1 MKLDSITISN
11 YRSILHAHK
20 LSVAGLTV
28 LVGPNNEGKSNV
40 LTATNLALD
49 ILANW
54 HNRRQFLSGRYRVL
68 GYGSRDQVDYEWN
81 RDYPMSLQAENP
93 NGKSTITLELSPSQD
108 EFREFQ
114 QTTGINLNTNLRI
127 KLGFGQHDVSYDIL
141 MKGRG
146 KRTLNSKREQIADFI
161 QKKIVY
167 QYVSAIRPASFAKQM
182 IERVLSQELSRL
194 RSDPEYQ
201 RAVEQIRELEKPVL
215 DSLAAR
221 IYDTMHTFI
230 PAVQHVSITSVEE
243 RVRASARRQFNL
255 NIDDGTN
262 TELSLK
268 GDGIISLTTIAL
280 VRHFSSELA
289 ENQSLILAIEE
300 PESHLHPDAI
310 GQLKEVIHSIAA
322 ESQVIITTHAP
333 ILVERT
339 KVDQNVVVAG
349 GSATKAK
356 SISQIRNTLGI
367 RLSDNLSNAQLVLL
381 VEGRSDQQLLSSLLA
396 LASKS
401 IGSALDRGQIRIES
415 TDGAGKL
422 GYYCQFHKQSLSNV
436 YVFFD
441 NDGPGRNE
449 VESALEKGVLLET
462 EYTLIRCPEKANSEL
477 EDLLSAHAWLPAVS
491 DAFGLVVKPEDFDG
505 HQKWTDRV
513 KRVFQQ
519 QGKMWTKKTEQR
531 LKIIVSE
538 TAAEL
543 GLSSL
548 SAQNKSVFDTLVA
561 VLEDRISKMS

>member
-1 MKLDSITISN
+1 VKLDSITITN
-11 YRSILHAHK
+11 YRSILNAHK
-20 LSVAGLTV
+20 LAVGGLTV

-40 LTATNLALD
+40 LTAANLALD

-54 HNRRQFLSGRYRVL
+54 HKRRELLSSRYRGL
-68 GYGSRDQVDYEWN
+68 RYRSRDHVDYDWN

-93 NGKSTITLELSPSQD
+93 DGKSTITLELAPSPD

-114 QTTGINLNTNLRI
+114 HTTGINLNTNLRI
-127 KLGFGQHDVSYDIL
+127 KLGFGPRDVSYDIL

-146 KRTLNSKREQIADFI
+146 KRTLNSKREQIAGFI
-161 QKKIVY
+161 QSKIVY
-167 QYVSAIRPASFAKQM
+167 QYVSAIRPANFAKEM
-182 IERVLSQELSRL
+182 IERVLGQELTRL
-194 RSDPEYQ
+194 KSDPEYQ
-201 RAVEQIRELEKPVL
+201 RAQDRLRELEKPVL
-215 DSLAAR
+215 DSLANR

-243 RVRASARRQFNL
+243 RVRADRRQFNL

-280 VRHFSSELA
+280 VRHFASEIA

-310 GQLKEVIHSIAA
+310 AQLKEVIHSIAA

-339 KVDQNVVVAG
+339 HVDRNVVVTG
-349 GSATKAK
+349 GAATKAK
-356 SISQIRNTLGI
+356 SISQIRDTLGI

-381 VEGRSDQQLLSSLLA
+381 VEGQTDQQVLSSLLPW
-396 LASKS
+396 ASKS
-401 IGSALDRGQIRIES
+401 IGGAIERGQVRIEG

-441 NDGPGRNE
+441 NDGPGRDE
-449 VESALEKGVLLET
+449 VQAALSKDILLDT
-462 EYTLIRCPEKANSEL
+462 EYTLISCPGMANSEL
-477 EDLLSAHAWLPAVS
+477 EDILAVSSWLPALS
-491 DAFGLVVKPEDFDG
+491 GAFGLVAEQEDFVG
-505 HQKWTDRV
+505 PQKWTDRV
-513 KRVFQQ
+513 KRVFAA
-519 QGKMWTKKTEQR
+519 QGKVWNKATERRVKTV
-531 LKIIVSE
+531 VSE
-538 TAAEL
+538 SAAKL
-543 GLSSL
+543 GLGSL
-548 SAQNKSVFDTLVA
+548 SDRNRGVFDLLVSII
-561 VLEDRISKMS
+561 EDKVGNMS